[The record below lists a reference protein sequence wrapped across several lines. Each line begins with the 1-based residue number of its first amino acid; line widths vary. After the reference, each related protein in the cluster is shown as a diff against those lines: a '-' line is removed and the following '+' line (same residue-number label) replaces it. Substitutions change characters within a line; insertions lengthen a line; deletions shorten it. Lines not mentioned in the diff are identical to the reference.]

1 MKSHEYKTIFCN
13 NCGKSGHLFHQCKLP
28 ITSIGI
34 IVIRKKHIHNTCND
48 TCNDINMSKY
58 EVLLICRKNSL
69 GFVDFMRGKYNINN
83 RSYIQ
88 NLLEKMTIE
97 EKRKIQTCTFDELWQ
112 ELWGININNQYKNE
126 EKISRDKL
134 ANLKRGNTRD
144 NYDFNTLLEESST
157 SNIDIYD
164 EPEWGFPKGRRNF
177 GEKDLNC
184 ALREFEEETGFSR
197 HDIKII
203 YNIFPLEE
211 IYIGSNYKAYKH
223 KYFIAILNDDEQLPR
238 NEFQETEISKI
249 EWVDI
254 NNAKTYFRDYN
265 LEKIELMDK
274 VSYIV
279 QNYNMFFEINNY
291 T

>member
-1 MKSHEYKTIFCN
+1 MKNHEYKNIFCN

-28 ITSIGI
+28 ITSIGV
-34 IVIRKKHIHNTCND
+34 IVIRKKPIHNVCNNII
-48 TCNDINMSKY
+48 TSKY

-97 EKRKIQTCTFDELWQ
+97 EKRKIQSCTFDELWQ

-144 NYDFNTLLEESST
+144 NYDFNTLLEKPSN

-211 IYIGSNYKAYKH
+211 IYIGSNYKSYKH
-223 KYFIAILNDDEQLPR
+223 KYFIAILNNDEQQPR

-265 LEKIELMDK
+265 IEKIELMDK

-291 T
+291 E